1 MKRNIL
7 WLPLVVAVLALG
19 LASCSPGRVTGVASG
34 TAGAGATPAVETT
47 PTATFTPT
55 PTPTWTPERLVVPT
69 DTPTPTPQ
77 IVGPARTE
85 PPPDEGLV
93 CPAEDQMYQLDYVH
107 RVVQDMPQ
115 AHVEHEAEPG
125 AVFFLTI
132 RADGTVDSDGFEN
145 LVGVSIWGKLEDCI
159 LEGSGELSALIGGS
173 CSKGLATL
181 QITEHWERVTT
192 TVTCPGSDPQ
202 TVNIEGFFSA
212 PETQFDFQLTEE
224 GHTQVL
230 EADTGILSVY
240 YSWTLHR

>member
-1 MKRNIL
+1 L
-7 WLPLVVAVLALG
+7 LTLG
-19 LASCSPGRVTGVASG
+19 LASCGPGRATEVTSG
-34 TAGAGATPAVETT
+34 TAGAGATPAGDATAT
-47 PTATFTPT
+47 PTSTPT
-55 PTPTWTPERLVVPT
+55 STPTWTPESLVVPT

-85 PPPDEGLV
+85 PPPDDGLL
-93 CPAEDQMYQLDYVH
+93 CPAEDRMYQLDYVH
-107 RVVQDMPQ
+107 RVVQDMSQ

-125 AVFFLTI
+125 AAFFLTI

-145 LVGVSIWGKLEDCI
+145 LVGVSILGNLEDCI

-173 CSKGLATL
+173 CSRGIATL
-181 QITEHWERVTT
+181 QITEHWEWVTT

-202 TVNIEGFFSA
+202 TTNLEGFFSA
-212 PETQFDFQLTEE
+212 PETQFDFRLTEE
-224 GHTQVL
+224 GDTQIL